1 MKRTDVNTKHSTPGG
16 TRGTLWTSERR
27 RLSLYLLLFFIQDG
41 NYRSFGN
48 LSRNDDSCF
57 FFFFFPRN
65 RETKFFLTV
74 INKALNTKRW
84 KDRIYIFAFI
94 EYILDEIWNI
104 WEWKFEM
111 SKAMEIFLTIRKL
124 CWETF
129 MQMIL
134 CYCTL
139 CDYDN
144 CGVSKYWVV
153 LFEYAI
159 H

>member
-27 RLSLYLLLFFIQDG
+27 RLSLYIC
-41 NYRSFGN
+41 
-48 LSRNDDSCF
+48 SCF
-57 FFFFFPRN
+57 SFKMAIIVRLEICHETMIHAFFSSFFRGI
-65 RETKFFLTV
+65 EKQSSSSV

-84 KDRIYIFAFI
+84 KDVYIFAFI

-111 SKAMEIFLTIRKL
+111 SKVMEIFLTIRKL